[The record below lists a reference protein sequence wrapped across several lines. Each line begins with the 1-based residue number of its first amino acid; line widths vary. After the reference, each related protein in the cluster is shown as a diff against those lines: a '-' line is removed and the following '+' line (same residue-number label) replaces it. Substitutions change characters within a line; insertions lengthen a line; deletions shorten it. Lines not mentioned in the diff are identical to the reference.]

1 MRLHLYGMS
10 RVGKSIKT
18 ESRLLVTRGWVEQGE
33 ETPDRYR
40 VYFEMMQVFWN
51 LSNGDSSMK

>member
-51 LSNGDSSMK
+51 LRNGDSSMK